1 MVTFLFL
8 TSKWTWQICTLR
20 GLFFTF
26 GHTLCFLLDKTT
38 LPPPLPGTL
47 TLPCP
52 SSSACCCPRLWQKV
66 APKHASFLLH
76 FCVGD
81 STSLCWPAMPSY
93 CLLVLHFTLQSY
105 LYILFSFILLKKSMI
120 WFPLCCCD
128 KITLVWSKA
137 TSGRKGCISASRSQS
152 ITGGNQKQELAG
164 QTTEELPDHLK
175 AGAYTAWT
183 QMPREQCHTQ
193 DWALLHPSTIKTIF
207 HRHTRRL
214 NWSRNYPTWDSL
226 LRRPGQWFST
236 FL

>member
-1 MVTFLFL
+1 MLSVGQDNTSSSPPWHSDFTLSFLFRML
-8 TSKWTWQICTLR
+8 PSASVTEDGPKA
-20 GLFFTF
+20 
-26 GHTLCFLLDKTT
+26 CFL
-38 LPPPLPGTL
+38 
-47 TLPCP
+47 
-52 SSSACCCPRLWQKV
+52 SSSFLCLRQNLTMLACD
-66 APKHASFLLH
+66 AFLLP
-76 FCVGD
+76 V
-81 STSLCWPAMPSY
+81 S
-93 CLLVLHFTLQSY
+93 FTLHVAIIFIHSLF
-105 LYILFSFILLKKSMI
+105 LYSIKKKSMI

-164 QTTEELPDHLK
+164 QTMEELPDHLK